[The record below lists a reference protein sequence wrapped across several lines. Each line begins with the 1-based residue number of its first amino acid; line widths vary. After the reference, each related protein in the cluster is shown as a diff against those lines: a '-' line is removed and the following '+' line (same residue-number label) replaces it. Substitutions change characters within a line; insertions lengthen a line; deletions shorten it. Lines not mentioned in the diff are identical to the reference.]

1 MITINNTRVDNGSSQ
16 SFSRKPHD
24 SFNIISDS
32 WFNTHGKD
40 LNFFLIQA
48 SRPHIHGIVVQF
60 DQTGC
65 IEASISSEVVI
76 LQSLLAVFSLY
87 VQLREDKNLLAD
99 IV

>member
-1 MITINNTRVDNGSSQ
+1 MIYVDNGSSQ
-16 SFSRKPHD
+16 LLAESPMTVS
-24 SFNIISDS
+24 ILLCDS
-32 WFNTHGKD
+32 WFNSHGKD

-76 LQSLLAVFSLY
+76 LQSLLAVFSLN
-87 VQLREDKNLLAD
+87 VQLHEDKNLLAD